1 MTERADR
8 EPERYR
14 RLESAEKYE
23 RKISKGSAD
32 RRFSHWLEARA
43 LAHAL
48 AHAAGESV
56 LDCPCGTGRIDA
68 LLRTRFRKVIGLDS
82 SEAMLTVYRNGHPE
96 RVGHLGDAFNLPFGD
111 GEFDWVV
118 SHRLFHHFRADAER
132 LALLR
137 SLARV
142 TRDGLVMYAWLDVP
156 FGVRRGSR
164 RQTLPKAHVANL
176 LRQAGLELEAVH
188 FAAWPFQPK
197 AELVCRKLSPPGQEG
212 SFLFKR
218 AAAR

>member
-1 MTERADR
+1 MQTSDQSKGAAEHADR

-14 RLESAEKYE
+14 RLESAADYE
-23 RKISKGSAD
+23 RKIAAGSPE

-43 LAHAL
+43 LARAL
-48 AHAAGESV
+48 AHTRGESV

-68 LLRTRFRKVIGLDS
+68 ALRARFRKVVGLDS
-82 SEAMLTVYRNGHPE
+82 SEAMLTLYRSGHPE
-96 RVGHLGDAFNLPFGD
+96 RVGHRGDAFNLPFAD

-118 SHRLFHHFRADAER
+118 SHRLLHHFRTDDER

-142 TRDGLVMYAWLDVP
+142 AREGVVVYAWLDVP
-156 FGVRRGSR
+156 FGTRRGSR
-164 RQTLPKAHVANL
+164 RQTLPRAHVASL
-176 LRQAGLELEAVH
+176 VRQAGLELDAVY

-197 AELVCRKLSPPGQEG
+197 AELVCRK
-212 SFLFKR
+212 R
-218 AAAR
+218 R

>member
-1 MTERADR
+1 MTGHADR

-23 RKISKGSAD
+23 RKITQGLPD

-43 LAHAL
+43 LARAL
-48 AHAAGESV
+48 AHTSGESV

-68 LLRTRFRKVIGLDS
+68 LLRTRLRRVVGLDS

-96 RVGHLGDAFNLPFGD
+96 RVGHPGDAFSLPFAD

-118 SHRLFHHFRADAER
+118 SHRLFHHFRTDEQR

-142 TRDGLVMYAWLDVP
+142 ARDGLVIYAWLDVP
-156 FGVRRGSR
+156 FGTRRGSR

-176 LRQAGLELEAVH
+176 LRQASLALEAVH

-197 AELVCRKLSPPGQEG
+197 AELVCRKHG
-212 SFLFKR
+212 
-218 AAAR
+218 